1 MMEGVNEDIVKMKT
15 LVIFK
20 KDKVGL
26 RMRMSLSKDQTAKIP
41 IRTAKETAFLL
52 GRNLMA

>member
-1 MMEGVNEDIVKMKT
+1 MEGVNEDIVKMKT